1 MKQLQLIPITG
12 VIALVSVIAVFAGSG
27 CSPAELTEVVEAPE
41 TEYRTLTLAEYEEKV
56 AGGWVGQATGVLFGA
71 PTEFLW
77 AGEIIPFDFDD
88 WYRMKPGL
96 VDAALVQEYL
106 QTGQF
111 EKMLAERGRHK
122 NDFESWE
129 TYTPTQ
135 MPSQDDLY
143 IEFLF
148 LHSLREH
155 GLDVSAKQMAE
166 DWVSYLHSDM
176 IWGANKAAY
185 LNFQQEIWPPMSGH
199 PDHTTLGNAIDFQI
213 ESDLFGLLSPGM
225 PQASNAFG
233 DRVGHLMNYGDGVYG
248 GMAIGAMYGEAFFE
262 SDPRKLVEYSMEVIP
277 AESGYHEMIR
287 DVIAAYDANPDD
299 WQAGWEVIFAK
310 WGEYLGLD
318 VRTNGGCVYLGL
330 LYGEGDFWKT
340 MNISMRCGVDSD
352 CNPSS
357 SAGIIGTILGMSDIP
372 EQWAILRDL
381 PISNN
386 AIGGGPTLRDI
397 YPDTLQWDDIIAATV
412 EVGHQNILANGG
424 KIEDGV
430 IYIPRQAPAVPQL
443 EQVPVP
449 EAAE

>member
-176 IWGANKAAY
+176 IWGGEQGGLPELSTGDLASHVRSPRPYDAGERHR
-185 LNFQQEIWPPMSGH
+185 L
-199 PDHTTLGNAIDFQI
+199 PDRIRPVRVALSGNATSQ
-213 ESDLFGLLSPGM
+213 
-225 PQASNAFG
+225 Q
-233 DRVGHLMNYGDGVYG
+233 R
-248 GMAIGAMYGEAFFE
+248 
-262 SDPRKLVEYSMEVIP
+262 
-277 AESGYHEMIR
+277 
-287 DVIAAYDANPDD
+287 
-299 WQAGWEVIFAK
+299 
-310 WGEYLGLD
+310 
-318 VRTNGGCVYLGL
+318 
-330 LYGEGDFWKT
+330 
-340 MNISMRCGVDSD
+340 
-352 CNPSS
+352 
-357 SAGIIGTILGMSDIP
+357 
-372 EQWAILRDL
+372 LR
-381 PISNN
+381 
-386 AIGGGPTLRDI
+386 
-397 YPDTLQWDDIIAATV
+397 
-412 EVGHQNILANGG
+412 
-424 KIEDGV
+424 
-430 IYIPRQAPAVPQL
+430 
-443 EQVPVP
+443 
-449 EAAE
+449 